1 MTPLVNGEFL
11 LHKYPGKGGW
21 TYAALPEIPPDRK
34 NPFGWRMVRG
44 TIDGFELRQYKLMPM
59 GDGKLFL
66 PVRAEIRKKI
76 NKEAGDYVHVVL
88 YADDSSFEVPMEI
101 LDCFEQE
108 DTRLFQTFSAFSDS
122 EKKAY
127 IDWIYE
133 AKTPDTRA
141 RRILEM
147 MEHLH
152 LGLKFFAKNG

>member
-11 LHKYPGKGGW
+11 LQKYPGKGGW
-21 TYAALPEIPPDRK
+21 TYAALPEISPDRK
-34 NPFGWRMVRG
+34 NPFGWRVVRG
-44 TIDGFELRQYKLMPM
+44 AIDGFELRQYKLMPM

-101 LDCFEQE
+101 LGCFEQE
-108 DTRLFQTFSAFSDS
+108 DTRLLQTFSAFSDS
-122 EKKAY
+122 EKKAN

-133 AKTPDTRA
+133 AKTPDTRV

-147 MEHLH
+147 MERLH